1 MARWLSIDGKF
12 YHGWSIAGDLVLIN
26 LLTLLFSIPLV
37 TAGAA
42 FTATQR
48 VCQEIV
54 REEESYPVRTWLKT
68 FRANFSQAT
77 LIWVPAL
84 FLLIGFYLEERF
96 LQGLTSTTTQTLL
109 TALVVIG
116 VVIILSF
123 LSWYFSLIARFN
135 NKTEAHVINA
145 LRLAIGKL
153 PVTIANVV
161 FITFPLLVA
170 IYMPAA
176 LNPIGIYL
184 FFIGFSFAAYL
195 QALLQLKTLNALS

>member
-1 MARWLSIDGKF
+1 MARWLSIDSKF

-26 LLTLLFSIPLV
+26 LLTLLFSIPLI

-54 REEESYPVRTWLKT
+54 REEESYPVRTWFKT
-68 FRANFSQAT
+68 FRENFSQAT
-77 LIWVPAL
+77 IIWLPAL
-84 FLLIGFYLEERF
+84 LLLFGFYLEERF
-96 LQGLTSTTTQTLL
+96 LQGLTSATTQTVL
-109 TALVVIG
+109 TALVIFG
-116 VVIILSF
+116 IVIIVSF
-123 LSWYFSLIARFN
+123 LSWYFSLLARFE

-145 LRLAIGKL
+145 LRLALGKL
-153 PVTIANVV
+153 PITIASTT
-161 FITFPLLVA
+161 FIMLPLTAA
-170 IYMPAA
+170 IYLPSA
-176 LNPIGIYL
+176 LNPIGIYF